1 MIKTFSNCDLLSSN
15 VSVNSTHCKN
25 RVTLINNSNYSNLV
39 FLGST
44 NAKLFKKLDSFNS
57 NKSIQIN
64 KIRNSN
70 YSNNLLYIP
79 QYQNKK
85 NIYSYNNHKRTLNPE
100 NTIIILYIIFIWSI
114 LFLFF
119 LFKYSIFQGLQN
131 LNMELF
137 ICYIII

>member
-15 VSVNSTHCKN
+15 VSDNSTNCKN

-70 YSNNLLYIP
+70 
-79 QYQNKK
+79 
-85 NIYSYNNHKRTLNPE
+85 
-100 NTIIILYIIFIWSI
+100 
-114 LFLFF
+114 
-119 LFKYSIFQGLQN
+119 
-131 LNMELF
+131 
-137 ICYIII
+137 